1 MSINYLILYKRN
13 ETIPMALVE
22 FHTSIGNPKVRNLKW
37 LKDGLSLAKSNK
49 LMTDL
54 RYHGVHGYVA
64 RVNDLAKLPRN
75 DRGNIVPEYI
85 PIRVTVEEI
94 KSYLVDQMLKS
105 KGRDF

>member
-13 ETIPMALVE
+13 ESLPVALVV
-22 FHTSIGNPKVRNLKW
+22 FHTSVGNPKVRNLKW
-37 LKDGLSLAKSNK
+37 IKDNLKLSNSNK

-75 DRGNIVPEYI
+75 EYGNIVREHV
-85 PIRVTVEEI
+85 PIRVTVDEI
-94 KSYLVDQMLKS
+94 KSYLIDQKLK
-105 KGRDF
+105 